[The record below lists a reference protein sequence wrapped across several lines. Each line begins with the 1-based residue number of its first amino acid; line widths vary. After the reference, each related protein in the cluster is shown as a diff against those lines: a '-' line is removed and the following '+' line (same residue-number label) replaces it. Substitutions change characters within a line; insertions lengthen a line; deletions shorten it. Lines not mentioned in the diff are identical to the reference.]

1 MKGPNWSVVVTH
13 CAISFLWRN
22 IHCFYCRTLSP
33 SKPAKVKTKFRIFA
47 FFFAASAVFLG
58 FCCAEFYHC
67 GSRWKQNFHRS
78 SLGGGLLK
86 DFIRG
91 GSAPRSDSLPSYIP
105 FLAEKIPLSYTFH
118 SQMVP
123 LLYTSMKYH
132 EWKALVDTYMTDF
145 PTLSYTSTQEIP
157 TLSYIWSTKKV
168 PFSGGA
174 SPYRSL

>member
-1 MKGPNWSVVVTH
+1 MKGPNWSVVVRH

-78 SLGGGLLK
+78 SLGGGVTKRFHTGRLRPEVRLL
-86 DFIRG
+86 
-91 GSAPRSDSLPSYIP
+91 
-105 FLAEKIPLSYTFH
+105 T
-118 SQMVP
+118 
-123 LLYTSMKYH
+123 LLYTIFGRKDTPFVYLSFTNGTPFVYLNEVPWMKGSCRYLH
-132 EWKALVDTYMTDF
+132 DRF
-145 PTLSYTSTQEIP
+145 PYPFIYFDSGNSYPFIYLKREKGTL
-157 TLSYIWSTKKV
+157 
-168 PFSGGA
+168 FR
-174 SPYRSL
+174 RSLPV